1 MAKRGKPEG
10 VVIRHSTGCANQGGA
25 RCNCRPGYQAQVYS
39 GREGRTIRKTFRT
52 LADARAWRAETQAA
66 LNRGA
71 HRAPSRTT
79 VAEAIEE
86 WLRGAK
92 AGVIRTRSGDLYKP
106 AAIRGYKL
114 SFETQI
120 IPRFGALK
128 ISELA
133 RTEIQDLVDELLAQ
147 GKAPS
152 TVRNAV
158 MPLRALYRRLIS
170 RSEVLLNPTVGLTL
184 PSIRER
190 RERIARPE
198 EAAQLLEA
206 LPLSDRPP
214 WATAL
219 YAGLRRGELRG
230 LRWGDVDFEAG
241 LIRVERGWDPEV
253 GPIEPKSRAGKRRVP
268 LAKPLRAH
276 LAAHRLRSAGTAE
289 DLVFRG
295 RGGKPLA
302 PDALI
307 ERAREAWR
315 AAGLEPIL
323 LHECRHT
330 YAAFMIAAGVN
341 AKALST
347 YMGHSTISMTLDRY
361 GHLMPGNEDEA
372 AVMLAD
378 YLERDAQPA
387 PSRLGSPR

>member
-1 MAKRGKPEG
+1 
-10 VVIRHSTGCANQGGA
+10 VFIRHARACASHGSQK
-25 RCNCRPGYQAQVYS
+25 RCDCHPGYQAQVYS

-52 LADARAWRAETQAA
+52 LADARAWRAESQAA
-66 LNRGA
+66 LNKGA
-71 HRAPSRTT
+71 LKAPSRTT

-86 WLRGAK
+86 WLRGARS
-92 AGVIRTRSGDLYKP
+92 GVIRTRSGDHYKP

-128 ISELA
+128 ISGLA
-133 RTEIQDLVDELLAQ
+133 RTEIQDMVDELLAK

-170 RSEVLLNPTVGLTL
+170 RGEVLVNPTIGLTL
-184 PSIRER
+184 PAIRQR

-198 EAAQLLEA
+198 EARELLEA
-206 LPLSDRPP
+206 LSPADRPI
-214 WATAL
+214 WAMAL
-219 YAGLRRGELRG
+219 YGGLRRGELRG

-253 GPIEPKSRAGKRRVP
+253 GPIEPKSRAGRRRIP
-268 LAKPLRAH
+268 LAQPLRAY
-276 LAAHRLRSAGTAE
+276 LAAHRLRSQGASG

-307 ERAREAWR
+307 ERARVAWEV
-315 AAGLEPIL
+315 AGLEPIL

-341 AKALST
+341 AKALCS

-372 AVMLAD
+372 ALMLAD
-378 YLERDAQPA
+378 YLDRDERPA
-387 PSRLGSPR
+387 ASGLGRPR

>member
-1 MAKRGKPEG
+1 VAKRGKPEG
-10 VVIRHSTGCANQGGA
+10 IVIRHSTKCASRAGT
-25 RCNCRPGYQAQVYS
+25 RCDCKPGYQAQVYS
-39 GREGRTIRKTFRT
+39 GREGRTIRKTFPT
-52 LADARAWRAETQAA
+52 LADARAWRAETQSA

-71 HRAPSRTT
+71 HKAPSRIT
-79 VAEAIEE
+79 VEEAIEE
-86 WLRGAK
+86 WLSGAR
-92 AGVIRTRSGDLYKP
+92 AGVIRNRSGDPYKP
-106 AAIRGYKL
+106 GAIRGYKR
-114 SFETQI
+114 SFDSRI

-133 RTEIQDLVDELLAQ
+133 RQEIQDLVDELLAK

-170 RSEVLLNPTVGLTL
+170 RSEVLVNPTIGLTL
-184 PSIRER
+184 PAIRER

-198 EAAQLLEA
+198 EARKLLGA
-206 LPLSDRPP
+206 LPAADRPP

-219 YAGLRRGELRG
+219 YAGLRRGELRA

-253 GPIEPKSRAGKRRVP
+253 GPIEPKSRAGRRRVP
-268 LAKPLRAH
+268 LAKPLRSY
-276 LAAHRLRSAGTAE
+276 LAAHRLRSQGTPE

-307 ERAREAWR
+307 ERAREAWK
-315 AAGLEPIL
+315 AAGLESIL

-341 AKALST
+341 AKALSS

-372 AVMLAD
+372 AVMLAA
-378 YLERDAQPA
+378 YLERD
-387 PSRLGSPR
+387 SHR